1 MMEPFETIDIQELP
15 LSVPSIRRQVE
26 DFLGSNG
33 LRLGEVDLYLAALSE
48 DGVILAG
55 GGLQRDILE
64 CLAVS
69 AEARSLGLSVPLIS
83 RLISVASERGYTNV
97 KVFTKPENLSVF
109 ESLGFKLLAQAP
121 KAILLENGRGV
132 TDYCAYLR
140 AHQAPGVIVMNA
152 NPFTLGHRYLV
163 EQTDFSTRPSGL
175 GRNDNNPATGLGRND
190 KFFVISS
197 DAHRAESRN
206 LVIIP
211 VKEEASR
218 FPYAERLAMIRSGA
232 GDWADVV
239 EGSDYQISAA
249 TFPTY
254 FLKDLSDAAETQM
267 RLDIDLFGR
276 HIAPALSAR
285 VRFVGSE
292 PVDPLTARYNAL
304 MKELLPSYGVDVVEI
319 PRLMDAEGPVTATRV
334 RALLDAGCFKA
345 ASALT
350 PASTWPYLLA
360 DLAERALR
368 LELDTPMKPGLVGPD
383 SVGAHKDMDYDVMR
397 KGIAAIR
404 PFFPRMAMAATPEE
418 LRELGID
425 AEAAMLAATGGVNTH
440 RGAIFALGLA
450 LNAALR
456 SLPDTQ
462 NSLPI
467 AQPSHP
473 AQDRPAQIV
482 DNERVMQNSLVQM
495 YQGICSNQLKVNGL
509 GGTLISHGSEAVKKY
524 GVKGARELASE
535 GYKALFEDWLPYYR
549 NLQISP
555 LASLGRNDK
564 DTPCHFERSR
574 EICTL
579 LRIMST
585 LDDTCVIHRVGYA
598 RATEVKGEAAALLK
612 EIPGQ
617 AGNDVDSQAGND
629 VRSQAGNDGG
639 STGSPTVMADLIAH
653 LQEMCARYA
662 AEGISPGGAADMLAL
677 TIFIDSI
684 FNQHFNF

>member
-15 LSVPSIRRQVE
+15 LSVPSVRRQVE

-48 DGVILAG
+48 DGAILAG
-55 GGLQRDILE
+55 GGLQRDILK

-121 KAILLENGRGV
+121 KAILLENGRGLA
-132 TDYCAYLR
+132 DYCQYLR
-140 AHQAPGVIVMNA
+140 AHHAPGVIVMNA

-175 GRNDNNPATGLGRND
+175 GRND
-190 KFFVISS
+190 KSFVISS

-319 PRLMDAEGPVTATRV
+319 PRLMDAEGPVMATRV
-334 RALLDAGCFKA
+334 RALLDAGCFEA

-467 AQPSHP
+467 AQPLHP
-473 AQDRPAQIV
+473 APDRPAQIV

-495 YQGICSNQLKVNGL
+495 YRGICGNQLKVNGL
-509 GGTLISHGSEAVKKY
+509 GETQISHGSEAVKKY

-564 DTPCHFERSR
+564 MK

-612 EIPGQ
+612 EIPG
-617 AGNDVDSQAGND
+617 
-629 VRSQAGNDGG
+629 QAGNDGG